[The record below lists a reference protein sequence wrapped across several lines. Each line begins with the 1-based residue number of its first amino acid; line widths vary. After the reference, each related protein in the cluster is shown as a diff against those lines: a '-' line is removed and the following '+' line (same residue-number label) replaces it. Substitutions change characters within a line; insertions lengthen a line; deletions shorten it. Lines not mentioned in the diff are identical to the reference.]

1 MRAESNLL
9 SRRTAF
15 QVPANSL
22 STAQL
27 GLDSTAHTFAE
38 HAADPYTL
46 SSIFLGGAAFRAV
59 RGVSFATLGNLVG
72 ESRVAAGLL
81 KAGSN
86 ALGLIAESG
95 TFVSS
100 ERLLRVAFANADI
113 STLNW
118 SGREGIRNAWASATV
133 NFTALRASGALT
145 VQQNALIQHFA
156 SVNAMVG
163 ASHASAQIGFTE
175 APTGS
180 LMEQFAQ
187 ASIMDLQVRSGMALM
202 HRLAPGM
209 GAWERSLDLNH
220 QVRQASLS
228 RSTLGH
234 SSLEAGYLMSMRA
247 EGEGGSGRAPKGSRA
262 EEALARDLESFVRD
276 VSGDER
282 IAPESRDRVLR
293 ELGAAE
299 GVEHHSRPAEEVLS
313 TLSPNRETLNRAK
326 QVRDDILSDTH
337 IPNEKLEFGR
347 ARHLVP
353 NGVSLLACVFG
364 MLSVYA
370 SHDGRFHT
378 AAYLLIAASVF
389 DKMDGFFARKELYR
403 NPADPQ
409 GKRIDAKHPIG
420 NFLDSMVDVSVYG
433 VATGYFIYSVCS
445 YLGISEMG
453 ATIGVI
459 GSSYAALRLAI
470 FEYAGTKEGQRVLA
484 ARDIWG
490 NPIHGNGHGFIGR
503 PSTLTAPEVAVLWL
517 AAGNNHEFFL
527 NHPYAFA
534 IPALISSVAMMAPFA
549 YRKLTDGGLGAAF
562 RSKAFVGSIV
572 AGAGLSVYRGDP
584 QPLALYSLLWL
595 GAYLYSPAIEAVSR
609 RWRRRNTQE
618 STGVRVAS
626 PEVSPETRGE
636 GGRERD
642 ADSEAEVSP
651 VVTEDG
657 PQGRRRQ
664 GDGNEE

>member
-9 SRRTAF
+9 SRRNAF
-15 QVPANSL
+15 QLSSSSL
-22 STAQL
+22 TAAQL
-27 GLDSTAHTFAE
+27 GLDSTSHSFTE

-59 RGVSFATLGNLVG
+59 RGLSFSTFGSIVG
-72 ESRVAAGLL
+72 ESRVAASLL
-81 KAGSN
+81 KTGSN
-86 ALGLIAESG
+86 ALGLFAESG

-100 ERLLRVAFANADI
+100 ERLLRVAFANADT
-113 STLNW
+113 STLEW
-118 SGREGIRNAWASATV
+118 SGREGIRNAWASAAV
-133 NFTALRASGALT
+133 NFTALRGAGVLT
-145 VQQNALIQHFA
+145 AQHNALIQHFA

-163 ASHASAQIGFTE
+163 ANQASAQIGFTD

-202 HRLAPGM
+202 HHFAPGIA
-209 GAWERSLDLNH
+209 AWERNLDVTH
-220 QVRQASLS
+220 QVRQASLAGS
-228 RSTLGH
+228 AS
-234 SSLEAGYLMSMRA
+234 EALRLNNPLMSMRA
-247 EGEGGSGRAPKGSRA
+247 EGEGGSKTAPQGTRA
-262 EEALARDLESFVRD
+262 EQALARDVESFVRD
-276 VSGDER
+276 VVSDER
-282 IAPESRDRVLR
+282 IPAERRDEVIRVL
-293 ELGAAE
+293 GAEE
-299 GVEHHSRPAEEVLS
+299 GIEHHARPAEDILS
-313 TLSPNRETLNRAK
+313 SISPNRETLNHAK

-337 IPNEKLEFGR
+337 IPNEKIEFGR

-378 AAYLLIAASVF
+378 AAYLLVAAAVA

-445 YLGISEMG
+445 YLGVPEIG

-459 GSSYAALRLAI
+459 GSSFAALRLAI
-470 FEYAGTKEGQRVLA
+470 FEHVGTPAGQKILPTH
-484 ARDIWG
+484 DIWG
-490 NPIHGNGHGFIGR
+490 NPVHGNGHGFMGR

-534 IPALISSVAMMAPFA
+534 IPALISSLAMMGPFA

-572 AGAGLSVYRGDP
+572 AGAGLSIYRGDP

-595 GAYLYSPAIEAVSR
+595 GAYLYSPAIETVSR
-609 RWRRRNTQE
+609 RWRRRGGVDT
-618 STGVRVAS
+618 TGVRVVNS
-626 PEVSPETRGE
+626 GDQTETAEQGRREGE
-636 GGRERD
+636 GHEE
-642 ADSEAEVSP
+642 ADGEIAP
-651 VVTEDG
+651 AVTEEG

-664 GDGNEE
+664 DNEE